1 MQNMKKLL
9 LSALFI
15 CVTVMEARMTNG
27 IAMVVEGEPIT
38 IAEIKAVQTQLGVS
52 KSEAKDMLI
61 LNRLQKAAMRD
72 IVISEDEIDTR
83 VALIAKQNNLSLKA
97 MQEEIKKQGLTW
109 RKFREQIQTSLQKQK
124 FFRSKIAR
132 TIPEPSDDELKIF
145 YKKNI
150 TKFKMPSSITA
161 IEYSASSS
169 KAIQAFLKNPSQRN
183 GIKSRTVVYK
193 GADLTPQLMSMFA
206 GVRLGSFTPAVNN
219 GSAYVSFKIT
229 DQGNAVSKPFAD
241 VKKSV
246 MSAWRSEQQAEAIK
260 GYFEKMKRS
269 AAIEIIR
276 P

>member
-61 LNRLQKAAMRD
+61 LNRLQKAAMKD

-83 VALIAKQNNLSLKA
+83 VTLIAKQNNLSLKA

-145 YKKNI
+145 YKNNI

-241 VKKSV
+241 VKNSV
-246 MSAWRSEQQAEAIK
+246 MSAWKSEQQAEAIK

>member
-61 LNRLQKAAMRD
+61 LNRLQKAAMKD

-83 VALIAKQNNLSLKA
+83 VTLIAKQNNLSLKA

-145 YKKNI
+145 YKNNI

-241 VKKSV
+241 VKNSV

>member
-1 MQNMKKLL
+1 
-9 LSALFI
+9 
-15 CVTVMEARMTNG
+15 MTNG

-145 YKKNI
+145 YKNNI

-241 VKKSV
+241 VKNSV